1 MVITPKIIKE
11 LEETYRK
18 YFTEEFKRYLLV
30 KYAEEPL
37 PFEFSDQDLYTNI
50 RHDIRDYE
58 AGKLDITIKSPSE
71 RWLKERK
78 YLQNLYIEKSRE
90 ARDLE
95 DYVAELE
102 QILSEH
108 GLESS
113 RMSER
118 KRIQF

>member
-1 MVITPKIIKE
+1 MVITPKMIEE
-11 LEETYRK
+11 LKHTNRK
-18 YFTEEFKRYLLV
+18 VFSKEFKGYLLV
-30 KYAEEPL
+30 KYAEEPF

-71 RWLKERK
+71 RWLEERE

-102 QILSEH
+102 HILLEH

-118 KRIQF
+118 QRIQF